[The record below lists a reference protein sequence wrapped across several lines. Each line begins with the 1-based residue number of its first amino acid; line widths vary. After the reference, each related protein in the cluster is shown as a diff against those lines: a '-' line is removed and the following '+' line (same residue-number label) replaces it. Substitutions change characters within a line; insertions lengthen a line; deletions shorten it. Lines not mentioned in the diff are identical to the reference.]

1 MAASIHQLKVDAYKA
16 TTEEKYAYQSPDGKM
31 FRKKRPGKSLI
42 DAGWKF
48 TKVKFQRVESCMSPR
63 HPRWHDYRNAK
74 RRATLLLAA
83 RLILKANDLNVPGS
97 GAVSK
102 TDVKAD
108 FESRAPHQLF
118 PEREGGPGEKAAG
131 YETECVEQPVRHGHR
146 GDVDNQGFG
155 GETVGVKTREHHR
168 RTARQR
174 RDE

>member
-1 MAASIHQLKVDAYKA
+1 
-16 TTEEKYAYQSPDGKM
+16 M

-102 TDVKAD
+102 TDVKAGSNPVHRTNY
-108 FESRAPHQLF
+108 FRS
-118 PEREGGPGEKAAG
+118 EKVVQARRLQVTKPNALSSP
-131 YETECVEQPVRHGHR
+131 CVMAI
-146 GDVDNQGFG
+146 
-155 GETVGVKTREHHR
+155 VGMSTIRVLV
-168 RTARQR
+168 ARL
-174 RDE
+174 